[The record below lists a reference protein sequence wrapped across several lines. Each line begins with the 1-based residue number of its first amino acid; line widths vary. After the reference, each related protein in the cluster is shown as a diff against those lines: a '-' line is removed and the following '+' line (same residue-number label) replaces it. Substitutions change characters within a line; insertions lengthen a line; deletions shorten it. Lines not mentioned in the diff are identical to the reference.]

1 VIVDPAPAPAAVAH
15 PKRLRRQ
22 RRVGEGS
29 IELEI
34 SGVTVRVERGAD
46 ANTVAAVIRAL
57 KAEA

>member
-1 VIVDPAPAPAAVAH
+1 LWTLCPELPHVPH

-22 RRVGEGS
+22 RRAGEGS

-46 ANTVAAVIRAL
+46 AKAVAAVIRAL